1 MIKFT
6 AFSSSSRGNLYR
18 LSHGEN
24 ALLIEAGLPLKEI
37 KKTLGFKLSGI
48 SGCLLTH
55 EHQDH
60 SKAARDLMK
69 SGIDVYCTQGT
80 ADALHLAGHRLNIVR
95 AMVQFRIG
103 PWSILPFD
111 TVHDAAEPVG
121 FLIGHQD
128 GGKILFAT
136 DTGFLKY
143 RFKNLSIIALE
154 CNFSG
159 EILKGEVARGKVH
172 PDVARQ
178 LWGRHMSLE
187 AVKDMLRAN
196 DLSLVREIHLL
207 HLSDQNS
214 AAELFQQEI
223 QEQTGKTVYLGK

>member
-1 MIKFT
+1 VNFT
-6 AFSSSSRGNLYR
+6 SFASSSRGNLYR
-18 LSHGEN
+18 LSNGEN

-37 KKTLGFKLSGI
+37 KKALGFKLSGI

-60 SKAARDLMK
+60 AKAARDLMK
-69 SGIDVYCTQGT
+69 SGVDIYCTRGT
-80 ADALHLAGHRLNIVR
+80 AEALSLDGHRLNIIK
-95 AMVQFRIG
+95 ALVQFRIG

-111 TVHDAAEPVG
+111 TTHDSAEPVG

-128 GGKILFAT
+128 GDKLLFVT
-136 DTGFLKY
+136 DTGYVRYKFRGLTH
-143 RFKNLSIIALE
+143 IALE

-159 EILKGEVARGKVH
+159 EILRGKVARGEVH

-214 AAELFQQEI
+214 AAKLFQQEI
-223 QEQTGKTVYLGK
+223 HELTGITVYLGS

>member
-1 MIKFT
+1 VNFT
-6 AFSSSSRGNLYR
+6 SYASSSRGNLYR

-37 KKTLGFKLSGI
+37 KKALGFKLSGI

-69 SGIDVYCTQGT
+69 AGVDVYCTQGT
-80 ADALHLAGHRLNIVR
+80 AEALHLDGHRLNIVK

-103 PWSILPFD
+103 PWSVMPFD
-111 TVHDAAEPVG
+111 TIHDAAEPVG

-128 GGKILFAT
+128 GGKILFCT
-136 DTGFLKY
+136 DTGYVRY
-143 RFKNLSIIALE
+143 RFKAVTHIAIE
-154 CNFSG
+154 ANYSA
-159 EILKGEVARGKVH
+159 LKLKEQVFQGKVH

-187 AVKDMLRAN
+187 AVRDMLRAN
-196 DLSLVREIHLL
+196 DLSQVQEIHLL

-214 AAELFQQEI
+214 AAELFKKEI
-223 QEQTGKTVYLGK
+223 RDLTGKPVFIAG